1 MFGSDVDP
9 KYKLK
14 GAESNWFVGFVVSLL
29 EQRGHVLGP
38 DFEILL
44 ALGQDLLRL
53 LDLMRTHLYHYDFE
67 CPQGSLF
74 NENDRF
80 SDEVRTRQGRAFIR
94 NEVEQAGT
102 NPAYNNDIS
111 KQAECSHGMVYKVL
125 Q

>member
-1 MFGSDVDP
+1 MCGSDVDR

-53 LDLMRTHLYHYDFE
+53 LDLMRTHLYQFPPDAH
-67 CPQGSLF
+67 QARSIRSVLSRLIV
-74 NENDRF
+74 DR
-80 SDEVRTRQGRAFIR
+80 SCHV
-94 NEVEQAGT
+94 
-102 NPAYNNDIS
+102 
-111 KQAECSHGMVYKVL
+111 
-125 Q
+125 